1 MSTGS
6 KRGRIFLGFGSFMS
20 VTLVCFSLTGCG
32 PSEQQLKDEA
42 ERKSKEVENAQ
53 IEALK
58 SKVLERL
65 TDPASAQFRKLKL
78 LRENKGL
85 CGEVN
90 AKNKLGGYVGF
101 SAFAVDPSG
110 KTVVLKAMTLD
121 IAKEDAN
128 NFKKLVLSM
137 MSAGNY
143 SEAETLIADN
153 VYKERFAH
161 WNECAN

>member
-1 MSTGS
+1 MNTGS
-6 KRGRIFLGFGSFMS
+6 KRGRASFRFGSFMT
-20 VTLVCFSLTGCG
+20 VALVCFSMAGCG
-32 PSEQQLKDEA
+32 PSEKQIKEEA
-42 ERKSKEVENAQ
+42 ERKAKEAENAQ

-78 LRENKGL
+78 LQDNKGL
-85 CGEVN
+85 CGEIN

-121 IAKEDAN
+121 IAKEDAD
-128 NFKKLVLSM
+128 KIQKLAVSM
-137 MSAGNY
+137 MIAGNRG
-143 SEAETLIADN
+143 EAESLIADS
-153 VYKERFAH
+153 VYKKDFAH